1 MCETMAFQ
9 YGSHQLINELSH
21 VLENLSSDIDL
32 IFTTQLNLVM
42 ESDVHSSLRGNCH
55 YQFASAK
62 FNFDIYYTPP
72 YEQIVLLD
80 K

>member
-1 MCETMAFQ
+1 MCEPMAFQ

-55 YQFASAK
+55 YQFACAK
-62 FNFDIYYTPP
+62 FNFNIYYTPP

>member
-9 YGSHQLINELSH
+9 YGSYQLINELSH
-21 VLENLSSDIDL
+21 VLENFSSDIDL

-42 ESDVHSSLRGNCH
+42 QLDVHSSLRGNCH

>member
-1 MCETMAFQ
+1 MCETMAFR
-9 YGSHQLINELSH
+9 YGSHQLINELSR
-21 VLENLSSDIDL
+21 VFENLSSDIDL

-42 ESDVHSSLRGNCH
+42 QSDIHSFLRGNCH
-55 YQFASAK
+55 YQFACAK